1 MYWAKSKE
9 DIIKDWDY
17 FKTITFLKHF
27 DKKYFENKNAFSG
40 SFSRNNLHEKKGKEK
55 YMENFDKRLKSE
67 RH

>member
-27 DKKYFENKNAFSG
+27 DKNILKTKTHLVVPLVEIICM
-40 SFSRNNLHEKKGKEK
+40 RKKVER

-67 RH
+67 IH